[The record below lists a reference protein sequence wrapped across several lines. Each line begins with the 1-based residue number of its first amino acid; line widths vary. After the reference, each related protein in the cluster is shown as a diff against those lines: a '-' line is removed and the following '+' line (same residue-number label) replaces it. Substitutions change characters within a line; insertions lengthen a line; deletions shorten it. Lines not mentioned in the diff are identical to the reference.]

1 MNKDFSLL
9 EWEKLIEKLLPYLRT
24 EKAKSSLKTFTPL
37 FSKSEV
43 LQLQKEGL
51 FLWNLLDKG
60 TKLELPSLPSISKIF
75 YMAEKRGILLP
86 QELSSLGLFIRTA
99 LRLKDILRDSP
110 FSKIVGLGESLTPL
124 LKELSGIFDFE
135 RSEIKDQASY
145 QLFMIRKRIQSL
157 REELISKLDRIKDY
171 YYRMGYLQDNL
182 FLQREGRYVL
192 PVKPEFKNKVKG
204 IVQGFSQSGATVFI
218 EPFSI
223 ISLSNSLEELYWEEE
238 RELAH
243 ILRGITGEVVAK
255 KATFYE
261 LEEEI
266 SKLDLALAKVILGR
280 VYRGV
285 FPEFIETGSL
295 ELEEAFHPLLYLE
308 ALERG
313 QDLPIANNFYLKK
326 GLLLTGPNL
335 GGKTVSLKTIG
346 LLVLMA
352 LNGFMLPAKGAKV
365 PLFTK
370 VLVDLGDEQ
379 NLLEGESSFSA
390 HLKNLKR
397 ILSKAD
403 EKSLILLDEPGR
415 GTNPEEG
422 NALVCAFIERLLE
435 KGSMI
440 VVTTHSHMLKT
451 FLSGKKDFSFA
462 TMEFDPHSHQPTYR
476 LLYGYFGDS
485 HALELAQK
493 LGFDEEILHRAE
505 DFLENKDYFAWQKR
519 YREEIEKIEV
529 LRREWEKKVKELE
542 REREEVAQLKVEL
555 REKFDQ
561 ALKRVYEDWAKEFK
575 KLLEELTFQKSL
587 KKAQEE
593 IQKFLDSKKI
603 SLWEEETTFQVGDQ
617 VKILPLNR
625 EGKIVKIKEKKA
637 EVIAGALRLEV
648 PLAELRKTCV
658 VPSRQTLEKR
668 KDNLSESL
676 FVSQE
681 KISLLGEDVETGL
694 HLLDKKLHE
703 CFLKGIKILLVVHG
717 HGTGRLRSAVRD
729 FLAKHPLIE
738 RFQAASPAEGG
749 NGATLVFLHK
759 KN

>member
-1 MNKDFSLL
+1 M
-9 EWEKLIEKLLPYLRT
+9 EWEKLLEKLLPYLKT
-24 EKAKSSLKTFTPL
+24 EKAKSAIKTFKPL
-37 FSKSEV
+37 FTESEIFR
-43 LQLQKEGL
+43 LHHEGL
-51 FLWNLLDKG
+51 FLWNLLEKG
-60 TKLELPSLPSISKIF
+60 KKLELPFLPSLNKIF
-75 YMAEKRGILLP
+75 NLAEKRGILLP
-86 QELSSLGLFIRTA
+86 QELSSLGVFIQTA
-99 LRLKDILRDSP
+99 LQQRDLLRDSP
-110 FSKIVGLGESLTPL
+110 FSKIVELGESLRPFL
-124 LKELSGIFDFE
+124 EELFEIFDFE
-135 RSEIKDQASY
+135 RCEIKDQASS
-145 QLFMIRKRIQSL
+145 QLYLIRKKIQKL
-157 REELISKLDRIKDY
+157 REELISKLDKLKDY
-171 YYRMGYLQDNL
+171 YYSMGYLQDNL
-182 FLQREGRYVL
+182 YLQREGRYVL

-223 ISLSNSLEELYWEEE
+223 VSLSNTLKELYWEEE

-243 ILRGITGEVVAK
+243 ILRGITGEALAK
-255 KATFYE
+255 KAVFYR

-266 SKLDLALAKVILGR
+266 VRLDLALAKVMLGR

-295 ELEEAFHPLLYLE
+295 ELKKAFHPLLYLE

-326 GLLLTGPNL
+326 GLLLTGPNF

-346 LLVLMA
+346 LHVVMA
-352 LNGFMLPAKGAKV
+352 LNGFMLPAKEAKV
-365 PLFTK
+365 PLFSK

-379 NLLEGESSFSA
+379 NVLEGESSFSA

-397 ILSKAD
+397 ILTEAD

-422 NALVCAFIERLLE
+422 NALVCALIERLLE

-440 VVTTHSHMLKT
+440 VVTTHSHMLKS
-451 FLSGKKDFSFA
+451 FLSSKKDFSFA
-462 TMEFDPHSHQPTYR
+462 TMEFDHHNHQPTYR

-485 HALELAQK
+485 HALELAKK
-493 LGFDEEILHRAE
+493 LGFDEELLHRAE
-505 DFLENKDYFAWQKR
+505 DLLENKDYFAWEKK
-519 YREEIEKIEV
+519 YREEIEKIEA
-529 LRREWEKKVKELE
+529 LRREWEKRVKELE
-542 REREEVAQLKVEL
+542 KEREEVSQLKVEL

-561 ALKRVYEDWAKEFK
+561 ALKRVYDDWAKEFK
-575 KLLEELTFQKSL
+575 RLMEELTLQKSL

-603 SLWEEETTFQVGDQ
+603 SLWEEEITLKVGDQ
-617 VKILPLNR
+617 VKIVSLNK

-637 EVIAGALRLEV
+637 EVLVGSLRLEV
-648 PLAELRKTCV
+648 PLADLRKIYSITLKKQPELRRD
-658 VPSRQTLEKR
+658 S
-668 KDNLSESL
+668 LSENI
-676 FVSQE
+676 FVSKE
-681 KISLLGEDVETGL
+681 KIFLLGEDVETGL

-703 CFLKGIKILLVVHG
+703 CFVKGTRILLVVHG

-738 RFQAASPAEGG
+738 RFEVASPAEGG

>member
-1 MNKDFSLL
+1 M
-9 EWEKLIEKLLPYLRT
+9 EWEKLLEKLLPYLKT
-24 EKAKSSLKTFTPL
+24 EKAKSAIKTFKPL
-37 FSKSEV
+37 FTESEIFR
-43 LQLQKEGL
+43 LHHEGL
-51 FLWNLLDKG
+51 FLWNLLEKG
-60 TKLELPSLPSISKIF
+60 KKLELPFLPSLNKIF
-75 YMAEKRGILLP
+75 NLAEKRGILLP
-86 QELSSLGLFIRTA
+86 QELSSLGVFIQTA
-99 LRLKDILRDSP
+99 LQQRDLLRDSP
-110 FSKIVGLGESLTPL
+110 FSKIVELGESLRPFL
-124 LKELSGIFDFE
+124 EELFEIFDFE
-135 RSEIKDQASY
+135 RCEIKDQASS
-145 QLFMIRKRIQSL
+145 QLYLIRKKIQKL
-157 REELISKLDRIKDY
+157 REELISKLDKLKDY
-171 YYRMGYLQDNL
+171 YYSMGYLQDNL
-182 FLQREGRYVL
+182 YLQREGRYVL

-223 ISLSNSLEELYWEEE
+223 VSLSNTLKELYWEEE

-243 ILRGITGEVVAK
+243 ILRGITGEALAK
-255 KATFYE
+255 KAVFYR

-266 SKLDLALAKVILGR
+266 VRLDLALAKVMLGR

-295 ELEEAFHPLLYLE
+295 ELKKAFHPLLYLE

-326 GLLLTGPNL
+326 GLLLTGPNF

-346 LLVLMA
+346 LHVVMA
-352 LNGFMLPAKGAKV
+352 LNGFMLPAKEAKV
-365 PLFTK
+365 PLFSK

-379 NLLEGESSFSA
+379 NVLEGESSFSA

-397 ILSKAD
+397 ILTEAD

-422 NALVCAFIERLLE
+422 NALVCALIERLLE

-440 VVTTHSHMLKT
+440 VVTTHSHMLKS
-451 FLSGKKDFSFA
+451 FLSSKKDFSFA
-462 TMEFDPHSHQPTYR
+462 TMEFDHHNHQPTYR

-485 HALELAQK
+485 HALELAKK
-493 LGFDEEILHRAE
+493 LGFDEELLHRAE
-505 DFLENKDYFAWQKR
+505 DLLENKDYFAWEKK
-519 YREEIEKIEV
+519 YREEIEKIEA
-529 LRREWEKKVKELE
+529 LRREWEKRVKELE
-542 REREEVAQLKVEL
+542 KEREEVSQLKVEL

-561 ALKRVYEDWAKEFK
+561 ALKRVYDDWAKEFK
-575 KLLEELTFQKSL
+575 RLMEELTLQKSL

-603 SLWEEETTFQVGDQ
+603 SLWEEEITLKVGDQ
-617 VKILPLNR
+617 VKIVSLNK

-637 EVIAGALRLEV
+637 EVLVGSLRLEV
-648 PLAELRKTCV
+648 PLADLRKIY
-658 VPSRQTLEKR
+658 SITLKKQPEMR
-668 KDNLSESL
+668 RDSLSENI
-676 FVSQE
+676 FVSKE
-681 KISLLGEDVETGL
+681 KIFLLGEDVETGL

-703 CFLKGIKILLVVHG
+703 CFVKGTRILLVVHG

-738 RFQAASPAEGG
+738 RFEVASPAEGG